1 MRRAILAITGL
12 AASTSA
18 LVVLKGSPGASLV
31 AQDLPADQAS
41 VAPAAGDPGTAGGV
55 RPAPRPSASGR
66 APAARPTTGASRTPA
81 AQSTTGTRAPAAP
94 RTTTAAPKPAL
105 RTVSGPT
112 VNYEYGSLSVQI
124 TLSGSRIVNVTGIGL
139 PQSGQSGQRSD
150 DVQRTYSGTSGEVV
164 QKQSADLNTVSDATA
179 TSDAYQQS
187 LQAAIDRAG

>member
-18 LVVLKGSPGASLV
+18 LVVLKGSPGASQV

-41 VAPAAGDPGTAGGV
+41 IAPAAGDPGAAGGV
-55 RPAPRPSASGR
+55 RPTPHPSVSGR
-66 APAARPTTGASRTPA
+66 APAARPTSGASRTPA
-81 AQSTTGTRAPAAP
+81 ARSTTGTRAPAAP

-105 RTVSGPT
+105 RTVSGPIIT
-112 VNYEYGSLSVQI
+112 YEYGSLSVQI
-124 TLSGSRIVNVTGIGL
+124 TLSGTRIVNATGIGL

-164 QKQSADLNTVSDATA
+164 QQQSADLNAVSDATA

>member
-18 LVVLKGSPGASLV
+18 LVVLKGSPGASQV

-41 VAPAAGDPGTAGGV
+41 VAPAAGDPGAAGGV
-55 RPAPRPSASGR
+55 RPTPRPSASGR
-66 APAARPTTGASRTPA
+66 APAARPTSGASRTPR
-81 AQSTTGTRAPAAP
+81 STTGTGAPAAP
-94 RTTTAAPKPAL
+94 QTTTAAPKPTP

-112 VNYEYGSLSVQI
+112 VTYEYGSLSVQI
-124 TLSGSRIVNVTGIGL
+124 TLSGSRIVNATGIGL

-164 QKQSADLNTVSDATA
+164 QQQSADLNTVSDATA
-179 TSDAYQQS
+179 TSNAYQLS

>member
-12 AASTSA
+12 AAGTSA
-18 LVVLKGSPGASLV
+18 LVVLKGSPGAGQV
-31 AQDLPADQAS
+31 AQDLPSAQAS
-41 VAPAAGDPGTAGGV
+41 AAPAAGDPGPAGTV
-55 RPAPRPSASGR
+55 RPAPRPSATGR
-66 APAARPTTGASRTPA
+66 TPAARPTTATPRTPGPGN
-81 AQSTTGTRAPAAP
+81 TTATRPAAP
-94 RTTTAAPKPAL
+94 RATTSAPKPAL
-105 RTVSGPT
+105 RTVSGPD
-112 VNYEYGSLSVQI
+112 VKYEYGTLHVQI

-179 TSDAYQQS
+179 TSNAYQQS

>member
-18 LVVLKGSPGASLV
+18 LVVLKGSPGASQV
-31 AQDLPADQAS
+31 AQGLPADQAS
-41 VAPAAGDPGTAGGV
+41 VAPAAGDPGAAGGV
-55 RPAPRPSASGR
+55 RPTPRPSASGR
-66 APAARPTTGASRTPA
+66 VPAARPTSGASRTPR
-81 AQSTTGTRAPAAP
+81 STTGTSAPAAP
-94 RTTTAAPKPAL
+94 RTTAAPKPTL

-112 VNYEYGSLSVQI
+112 VTYEYGSLSVQI
-124 TLSGSRIVNVTGIGL
+124 TLSGSRIVNATGIGL

-164 QKQSADLNTVSDATA
+164 QQQSADLDTVSNATA
-179 TSDAYQQS
+179 TSNAYQQS